1 MTEGR
6 AESLEGEF
14 FLEVLK
20 DTLKG
25 REMNSRKSS
34 TMNPLFS
41 HSEGEAV
48 VHRDKSGRVSPLW
61 LSACEKERHQT
72 IELMER
78 VAAPL
83 NLQKAYRKVRANAGK
98 GGVDGMEVKE
108 LREWLEGNL
117 STLQEQL
124 QKGSYEP
131 SAVRGVQIPKPQGG
145 YRQLGIPTVRD
156 RLVQQAIHQVLSA
169 RYEAIFSAHSYGFR
183 PGKSAHEAL
192 MQAGEYV
199 AEGKAYVI
207 DLDLEKFFDTVNHH
221 RLMWLLGRRIGDKRV
236 LKLIHRFVKAG
247 MLQGGLM
254 SQRVEGT
261 PQGGPLS
268 PLLSNIV
275 LDELDKE
282 LERRGHSYVRYADDV
297 KIFVRSEA
305 AAERVR
311 ESVTGFIEGKL
322 KLRVNQEKSRIRQG
336 HELNFLGHSIL
347 ADGRLGLSAQS
358 EGKLKQRVRRITKR
372 NRGVKIGQILTE
384 LMGYLQGWLG
394 YFRYAVMRR
403 RLEHLDRWIRHRIR
417 CHRLKQCK
425 RVIGMV
431 RCLRQLGVEE
441 KLSWRTALSGKSW
454 WRLSN
459 SPGVNIGMNNQWFME
474 QGYFSL
480 SAHYL
485 ALKSSLKKPPYT
497 QVRTVV

>member
-1 MTEGR
+1 M
-6 AESLEGEF
+6 
-14 FLEVLK
+14 
-20 DTLKG
+20 
-25 REMNSRKSS
+25 
-34 TMNPLFS
+34 
-41 HSEGEAV
+41 
-48 VHRDKSGRVSPLW
+48 
-61 LSACEKERHQT
+61 EK
-72 IELMER
+72 

-83 NLQKAYRKVRANAGK
+83 NLQKAYGKVKANAGK

-108 LREWLEGNL
+108 LGKWLTENL
-117 STLQEQL
+117 STLRDQL
-124 QKGSYEP
+124 LNGQYEASP
-131 SAVRGVQIPKPQGG
+131 VRGVQIPKPQGG

-156 RLVQQAIHQVLSA
+156 RLVQQAIHQVLSP
-169 RYEAIFSAHSYGFR
+169 RYEAIFSEYSYGFR

-192 MQAGEYV
+192 MQAGKYV
-199 AEGKAYVI
+199 AQGHTYVI

-221 RLMWLLGRRIGDKRV
+221 RLMWLLGTRIGDERV

-282 LERRGHSYVRYADDV
+282 LERRGHRYVRYADDV
-297 KIFVRSEA
+297 KIFVSSVA
-305 AAERVR
+305 AAERVKQ
-311 ESVTGFIEGKL
+311 SVTNFIEGKL
-322 KLRVNQEKSRIRQG
+322 KLKVNKVKSRISLG
-336 HELNFLGHSIL
+336 PELNFLGHSIL
-347 ADGRLGLSAQS
+347 KDGRLGLSEQS
-358 EGKLKQRVRRITKR
+358 EDKMKQRVRRITKR

-384 LMGYLQGWLG
+384 LMQYLQGWLG
-394 YFRYAVMRR
+394 YFRYAMMRR
-403 RLEHLDRWIRHRIR
+403 KVDHLDSWIRHRIR

-425 RVIGMV
+425 RVIGIV
-431 RCLRQLGVEE
+431 RCLRRLGVEE
-441 KLSWRTALSGKSW
+441 TLCWRTALSGKSW

-459 SPGVNIGMNNQWFME
+459 SPGVSIGMNNQWLAA

-480 SAHYL
+480 TAHYL
-485 ALKSSLKKPPYT
+485 NLHSTLKKPPYT